1 MASISEKLSGPERPL
16 PDERKLDVD
25 EISDVVIE
33 MKDVSFGYGI
43 GETVIRDINLRIDC
57 PGLYCVVG
65 PNGVGKSTLIK
76 CMSKIENLSSGDILI
91 NGRSIRTMRHKDV
104 AKFIGY
110 VPVVSKDVFSMSV
123 LETILIG
130 CHNRRSGDSEESKMK
145 AVYKVMV
152 LLNIQDLSEKL
163 FSELSAGQHQKVAIA
178 RGLVQ
183 KPRVLILDEPTA
195 NLDVKYQVYVVELL
209 RALAESEGMIV
220 IMISHDL
227 NLSAKYAHEV
237 IMMSPPG
244 VIYKVGPPEDVI
256 TKENIETV
264 YGVHCKV
271 IEDDGAPVVI
281 LGQSMMDEFGN
292 ID

>member
-43 GETVIRDINLRIDC
+43 GETVIRDINLKIDR

-130 CHNRRSGDSEESKMK
+130 CQNRRSGDSEESKMK
-145 AVYKVMV
+145 AVYKVMF

>member
-1 MASISEKLSGPERPL
+1 M
-16 PDERKLDVD
+16 
-25 EISDVVIE
+25 
-33 MKDVSFGYGI
+33 
-43 GETVIRDINLRIDC
+43 
-57 PGLYCVVG
+57 
-65 PNGVGKSTLIK
+65 
-76 CMSKIENLSSGDILI
+76 
-91 NGRSIRTMRHKDV
+91 
-104 AKFIGY
+104 
-110 VPVVSKDVFSMSV
+110 
-123 LETILIG
+123 
-130 CHNRRSGDSEESKMK
+130 
-145 AVYKVMV
+145 
-152 LLNIQDLSEKL
+152 
-163 FSELSAGQHQKVAIA
+163 
-178 RGLVQ
+178 
-183 KPRVLILDEPTA
+183 
-195 NLDVKYQVYVVELL
+195 YVVELL